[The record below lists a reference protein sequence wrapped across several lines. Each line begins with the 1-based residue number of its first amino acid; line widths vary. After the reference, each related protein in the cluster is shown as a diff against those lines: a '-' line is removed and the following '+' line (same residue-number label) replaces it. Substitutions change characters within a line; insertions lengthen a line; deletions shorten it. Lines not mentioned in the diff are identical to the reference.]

1 MEVRKRLRT
10 LQTTLSIDHA
20 REDLY
25 GIHEVPLNVNHLVK
39 SEVIKPKE

>member
-10 LQTTLSIDHA
+10 LHTTKLSIDHA

-39 SEVIKPKE
+39 